1 MTRNEEYQ
9 VPLKLP
15 RIFGHQPFRTQ
26 SIYPGLS
33 CYTGRKCYGKLTM
46 TNGRDLVFNAIRGAL
61 PAARAGET
69 GSALMRGAEGATGLS
84 MGGRREDGEGDGC
97 MVF

>member
-1 MTRNEEYQ
+1 
-9 VPLKLP
+9 
-15 RIFGHQPFRTQ
+15 
-26 SIYPGLS
+26 
-33 CYTGRKCYGKLTM
+33 M
-46 TNGRDLVFNAIRGAL
+46 TNGRDLVFNAIQGAL

-69 GSALMRGAEGATGLS
+69 GSALMRGAEGTAGLS

>member
-1 MTRNEEYQ
+1 
-9 VPLKLP
+9 
-15 RIFGHQPFRTQ
+15 
-26 SIYPGLS
+26 
-33 CYTGRKCYGKLTM
+33 M

-61 PAARAGET
+61 PAERAGET